1 MDCSLPGS
9 SVHGISQARILEW
22 VAISFSRG
30 SSLPRDRTQ
39 VPCIAGRI
47 FYKLAFPGSSDGKE
61 SACNAG
67 DLCSITKSGRSPAE
81 GSGNSLQCACL
92 ENPMDKPW
100 GLKESDRT
108 ERLFHCLYKLSHQGS
123 LASPGTL
130 KKKKKTTIEASTPAP
145 RARVTTS
152 RIQYLMI

>member
-1 MDCSLPGS
+1 MFDSSDPMDCSLPGS

-22 VAISFSRG
+22 VAISFSKG

-67 DLCSITKSGRSPAE
+67 DLGSIPKSGRSSAE
-81 GSGNSLQCACL
+81 GSGNSLQCSCL

-108 ERLFHCLYKLSHQGS
+108 EGRTLSLS
-123 LASPGTL
+123 LQTEPPGKPSITWD
-130 KKKKKTTIEASTPAP
+130 T
-145 RARVTTS
+145 
-152 RIQYLMI
+152 